1 MNGEDPDEVIRKIRE
16 VEIQGATSV
25 AREGIRLL
33 RRMEETG
40 RSRDEVEDVAERL
53 REARPTEPLL
63 FNSLDMALGR
73 QESYDAILG
82 HIDESRDEIVSN
94 ANANANGRGILED
107 SEVVYTHCHSSTVT
121 RVLKQTYRD
130 TDFEVRAT
138 ETRPLYQ
145 GRETARELSNSSIP
159 TSLYVDS
166 GARLALEG
174 VGEDPADVMLIGA
187 DAVGSRGN
195 VINKIGSRVFANVAD
210 SLDVPVYVLADSWK
224 YLPDVEEEVERRLE
238 RRDPDEV
245 WEEAPDGVD
254 VVNYAFEL
262 VPNDVLEGIVTEI
275 GVIEPGEFGE
285 RVESEYP
292 ELA

>member
-1 MNGEDPDEVIRKIRE
+1 MKGEDTDEVIRKIRE

-33 RRMEETG
+33 RRMEEAG

-63 FNSLDMALGR
+63 FNSLDMALGGR
-73 QESYDAILG
+73 ESYDAILG

-94 ANANANGRGILED
+94 GRGILKD

-121 RVLKQTYRD
+121 RVLRQTYRD

-145 GRETARELSNSSIP
+145 GRETARELSNSRIP

-224 YLPDVEEEVERRLE
+224 YLPDVEEEVEKRLE

-275 GVIEPGEFGE
+275 GIIEPGEFGE

-292 ELA
+292 KLA